1 MKLKGEVVEEE
12 EFETTIDINIDAYIP
27 ESYVKSEYQKL
38 DLYKRIAEISNDE
51 EHLDIQGELID
62 RFGDIPRAV
71 SNLLDIAMLKILAH
85 SCYVEEISNKG
96 NIVKFKMYNKAKIKV
111 EMIPEFIKEMKN
123 KVKFIPD
130 KSPYF
135 EYRMDIMKTGKLI
148 QKQKNLCNEIN
159 EVLNIMKN
167 FIIIE

>member
-1 MKLKGEVVEEE
+1 
-12 EFETTIDINIDAYIP
+12 
-27 ESYVKSEYQKL
+27 
-38 DLYKRIAEISNDE
+38 
-51 EHLDIQGELID
+51 
-62 RFGDIPRAV
+62 
-71 SNLLDIAMLKILAH
+71 
-85 SCYVEEISNKG
+85 
-96 NIVKFKMYNKAKIKV
+96 MYNKAKIKV